1 MTAID
6 EYQYHTSLTV
16 TVNQGQCVM
25 GDSVTLL
32 LVGAYGDETRGT
44 PRGSRSTENTV
55 LALPKFSDFADNLAH
70 YWSAW

>member
-6 EYQYHTSLTV
+6 EYTSLTV

-44 PRGSRSTENTV
+44 PLGV
-55 LALPKFSDFADNLAH
+55 VVAPKLPC
-70 YWSAW
+70 